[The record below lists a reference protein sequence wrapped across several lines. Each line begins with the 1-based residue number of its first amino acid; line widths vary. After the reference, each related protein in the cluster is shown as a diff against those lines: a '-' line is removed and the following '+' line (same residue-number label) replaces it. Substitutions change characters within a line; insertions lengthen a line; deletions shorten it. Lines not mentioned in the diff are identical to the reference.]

1 MTEEAAESALLLHAC
16 DAPGEHTLTLNQP
29 RAFKARS
36 DTMLDLLLNS
46 VDRIA
51 NDAGAR
57 ALVIASTGQAFCATP
72 SAPSVRNMPV
82 KQLRKCC

>member
-1 MTEEAAESALLLHAC
+1 
-16 DAPGEHTLTLNQP
+16 
-29 RAFKARS
+29 
-36 DTMLDLLLNS
+36 MLDLLLNS

-57 ALVIASTGQAFCATP
+57 ALVIASTGQAFCVTP

>member
-1 MTEEAAESALLLHAC
+1 MTEEEAKGALLIYAC
-16 DAPGEHTLTLNQP
+16 DAPGEHRLTLNQP
-29 RAFKARS
+29 RAFKALS
-36 DTMLDLLLNS
+36 DTILDLLLNS

-57 ALVIASTGQAFCATP
+57 ALVIASTGQASCVTP
-72 SAPSVRNMPV
+72 NAPSVRNIPV

>member
-1 MTEEAAESALLLHAC
+1 
-16 DAPGEHTLTLNQP
+16 
-29 RAFKARS
+29 
-36 DTMLDLLLNS
+36 MLDLLLNS

-57 ALVIASTGQAFCATP
+57 ALVIASTGQASCATP